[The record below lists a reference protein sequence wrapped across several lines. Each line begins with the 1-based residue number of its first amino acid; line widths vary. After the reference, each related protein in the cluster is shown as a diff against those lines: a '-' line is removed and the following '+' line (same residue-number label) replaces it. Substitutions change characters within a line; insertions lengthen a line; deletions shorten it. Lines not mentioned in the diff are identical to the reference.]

1 MQHQPFTMQTP
12 HITQAG
18 YLQGGFHSRQGGGH
32 GHHGP
37 GRLHQQGQHTITR
50 HQHIQSSQKGPN
62 LQPQKQININSQGHK
77 TNRSPKQLQIQKKFI
92 PPLQSPQILWPSQN
106 P

>member
-1 MQHQPFTMQTP
+1 MQSP
-12 HITQAG
+12 HTTQAG

-37 GRLHQQGQHTITR
+37 GRLHEQGQHTTTR
-50 HQHIQSSQKGPN
+50 HQIIQSSQKGPN
-62 LQPQKQININSQGHK
+62 QQPQNKLISILKDIKQTGALNTSK
-77 TNRSPKQLQIQKKFI
+77 YKQLC
-92 PPLQSPQILWPSQN
+92 PTSAAPQVLWPSQN